1 MAFAAGFSYPCGMS
15 TFLQNSVSV
24 GLVFVLWIAGL
35 GAAAQFAKIAV
46 MFPVFRELYPV
57 AGPEVGLL
65 VSLIGFL
72 GIGLGLFAGLIV
84 ARIGFRRLLLAALVL
99 GALMSLY
106 QATLPTFA
114 MMLASRLVEG
124 ASHLIIVVA
133 APTLIARL
141 SSDRYRGLAMTLW
154 STFFGVAFAMVA
166 WLGTPLVEAY
176 GLAGL
181 FVAHAIVLSISA
193 VALTVWL
200 PTDGR
205 QPNPA
210 AWLTLREILLEHK
223 RAYSSP
229 FVAAP
234 AIGWLF
240 YTLTF
245 VSLLTVLPG
254 LVPVEDRA
262 FVAGSMPLA
271 GIVTAMFC
279 GVFILPRISAV
290 KTVVLGFMLAVAT
303 VPLLWSG
310 SGTSWACIV
319 LFGML
324 GLVQGA
330 SFAAVPE
337 LNHDTG
343 SQARANGA
351 LAQMGNLGNTLGTPL
366 LLGLLAAFGISG
378 MIWGVIACFLAGI
391 AGHMLLQNRR
401 RVILLDT

>member
-1 MAFAAGFSYPCGMS
+1 MS
-15 TFLQNSVSV
+15 KSLQSPASV

-35 GAAAQFAKIAV
+35 GAAAQFAKISV
-46 MFPVFRELYPV
+46 MFPNLREIYPA

-84 ARIGFRRLLLAALVL
+84 ARIGFRKLLLAALAL

-106 QATLPTFA
+106 QATLPPFA
-114 MMLASRLVEG
+114 MMLASRFVEG
-124 ASHLIIVVA
+124 ASHLVIVVA

-154 STFFGVAFAMVA
+154 STFFGVAFALVA
-166 WLGTPLVEAY
+166 WFGIPLVGAY

-181 FVAHAIVLSISA
+181 FVAHAIVLLISA
-193 VALTVWL
+193 AALAVWL
-200 PTDGR
+200 PPDRR
-205 QPNPA
+205 QQDA
-210 AWLTLREILLEHK
+210 GTKLTFQEILLEHK

-229 FVAAP
+229 FVSAP

-245 VSLLTVLPG
+245 VSLLTVLPD
-254 LVPVEDRA
+254 LVPPEDRA
-262 FVAGSMPLA
+262 FVAGAMPLA
-271 GIVTAMFC
+271 GIVSAMFS
-279 GVFILPRISAV
+279 GVVILQRLSAV
-290 KTVVLGFMLAVAT
+290 NTVVLGFALAMGT
-303 VPLLWSG
+303 IPFLWSG
-310 SGTSWACIV
+310 IGTSWACIV

-337 LNHDTG
+337 LNRDTEG
-343 SQARANGA
+343 QARANGA
-351 LAQMGNLGNTLGTPL
+351 VAQMGNLGNTLGTPL
-366 LLGLLAAFGISG
+366 LLTLLAVFGVSG
-378 MIWGVIACFLAGI
+378 MIWGVIACYLAGI
-391 AGHMLLQNRR
+391 AAHVLLRRKRRVMLLD
-401 RVILLDT
+401 V